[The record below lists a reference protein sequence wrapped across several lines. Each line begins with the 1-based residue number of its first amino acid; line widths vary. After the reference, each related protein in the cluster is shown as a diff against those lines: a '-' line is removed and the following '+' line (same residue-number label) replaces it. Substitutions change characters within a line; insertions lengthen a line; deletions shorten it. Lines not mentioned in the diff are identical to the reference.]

1 MKLEVFNINGKSLGR
16 EVELPADIFGL
27 ELNEKHE
34 HIVYLAVKQYLAH
47 QRQGT
52 HKSKER
58 NEVAG
63 STRKLHR
70 QKGTGGSRKGAI
82 TNPLYRGGGRVF
94 GPRPRT
100 YTLKMNKKVSR
111 LARKVA
117 LTSKATKNR
126 IFVIEDFT
134 FEAPKTKNYLSFLQS
149 MNVEGEKCLADVKSL
164 MLLNAPTLPQAPKEP
179 RLVRARGRKKAM
191 QPELNKAYE
200 AACATYN
207 KEVESYD
214 QALTQHE
221 AVIDNTYNNI
231 VLSCRNIP
239 NADVLNAKDLNVY
252 EVMNADYVI
261 ITESAIAKINEV
273 LSK

>member
-1 MKLEVFNINGKSLGR
+1 MKLEVFNINGQSLGR

-70 QKGTGGSRKGAI
+70 QKGTGGSRKGSI
-82 TNPLYRGGGRVF
+82 LNPLYRGGGRVF

-100 YTLKMNKKVSR
+100 YTLKLNKKVSR

-117 LTSKATKNR
+117 LTAKANKGR
-126 IFVIEDFT
+126 IFVVEDFT
-134 FEAPKTKNYLSFLQS
+134 FEAPKTKNYLSFLES
-149 MNVEGEKCLADVKSL
+149 MKLEGDATLADMKSL
-164 MLLNAPTLPQAPKEP
+164 LFLNAPITPQAPKEP
-179 RLVRARGRKKAM
+179 RLVRARGRKKVM

-200 AACATYN
+200 DACATYT
-207 KEVESYD
+207 KEVESYG
-214 QALTQHE
+214 QALAQHE
-221 AVIDNTYNNI
+221 AVIDGTYNNI
-231 VLSCRNIP
+231 ALSCRNIP
-239 NADVLNAKDLNVY
+239 NACAINARDFNVY
-252 EVMNADYVI
+252 EVMNADYI
-261 ITESAIAKINEV
+261 ILTESAISKINEL